1 MFFIPYIMYGQ
12 KLYMDVVGK
21 DTTATRVLSTLDFI
35 RAHENIKSVYEEANA
50 LQNKLHKRGY
60 FQNTIDSV
68 IKKDSLCSVYFS
80 LGDKTDFIK
89 AKTGVSHLNILKAL
103 GIEIVNDSIKIK
115 PEDFETTLYSIS
127 KAFEAKGDPFSEIKL
142 TDIKTKGRFL
152 LGRLSIT
159 QTKTRRIDTVFI
171 RGYKKLSPVIIKR
184 ISKIKEGDLF
194 NIEDIRKKAEKLDQ
208 LPYVNQIK
216 PPEVLFSKD
225 ATQLYIYVEKVNA
238 NYFDGFLGFATDEE
252 TQKLQLN
259 GYLNVRLLNNLNA
272 GEELHL
278 NWKNNGNDQSI
289 FNATAKIPYL
299 FKSALGANAAIH
311 IIKQD
316 STFTNTSTSLS
327 LDYNFN
333 ANSKLGFGI
342 ENTESANL
350 RTVVIPEIN
359 VMDYNAFFLKS
370 EYKYSLIDKDHPA
383 FNEKIRLHIALAA
396 GNRKI
401 SSIRTNQQKLHST
414 LSYQWKLNYKNRIYV
429 RNITEY
435 LFSEDYLYN
444 EKYRFGGIN
453 SLRGFN
459 ENSLEA
465 TFYTIINTEY
475 RLLLSKNLYIHSIF
489 DAARIEDNDL
499 NTKNTLYGFGFGL
512 GAITS
517 GGILKINYALGK
529 SPKTPVRFSD
539 AKVHIS
545 FSTFF

>member
-1 MFFIPYIMYGQ
+1 MYGQ
-12 KLYMDVVGK
+12 KLYMDLVGK
-21 DTTATRVLSTLDFI
+21 DAVATRILDTVNFI

-89 AKTGVSHLNILKAL
+89 AKTDAAHLNILKSL
-103 GIEIVNDSIKIK
+103 GIAVINDSVNIK

-127 KAFEAKGDPFSEIKL
+127 KAFEARGDPFSEIKL
-142 TDIKTKGRFL
+142 TEIKTKGRFL
-152 LGRLSIT
+152 LGHLSIT
-159 QTKTRRIDTVFI
+159 QTKTRKLDTI
-171 RGYKKLSPVIIKR
+171 LLRGYKKFSPALVR
-184 ISKIKEGDLF
+184 HISKIKKGDIF
-194 NIEDIRKKAEKLDQ
+194 NIEDIRKKTETLDQ
-208 LPYVNQIK
+208 LPYINQIK
-216 PPEVLFSKD
+216 SPEVLFSKD
-225 ATQLYIYVEKVNA
+225 ATQLYIYIEKVNA

-272 GEELHL
+272 GEELLL

-299 FKSALGANAAIH
+299 FKSALGANASIY
-311 IIKQD
+311 ILKQD
-316 STFTNTSTSLS
+316 STFTNTSTSLL

-333 ANSKLGFGI
+333 ASSKLGFGI

-359 VMDYNAFFLKS
+359 IMDYNAFFLKS
-370 EYKYSLIDKDHPA
+370 EYHYFLIDKDHPA
-383 FNEKIRLHIALAA
+383 FNEKVRLHIAFAT

-401 SSIRTNQQKLHST
+401 SNIRTNQQKLYSAV
-414 LSYQWKLNYKNRIYV
+414 SYQWKLNYKNRIYI

-444 EKYRFGGIN
+444 EKYRFGGIS

-465 TFYTIINTEY
+465 TFYNIINTEY
-475 RLLLSKNLYIHSIF
+475 RLLLSKNLYTHSIF
-489 DAARIEDNDL
+489 DVAYIEDNDL

-539 AKVHIS
+539 AKVHLS